1 MSVWPTAPTR
11 CLNWAR
17 AADSMAHFVLEY
29 SDNID
34 GATLQ
39 LQTLF
44 ERLHTCAVDSGM
56 FPLKG
61 VRSRAH
67 ACGDYRVADGNPE
80 HIFVHLSVLVGA
92 GRSLEARE
100 IVAKSLFQVYE
111 QHFARCFESNG
122 VAMSF
127 EMREL
132 EPVLKYNRNTI
143 EAYL

>member
-1 MSVWPTAPTR
+1 
-11 CLNWAR
+11 
-17 AADSMAHFVLEY
+17 MAHFVLEY
-29 SDNID
+29 STNIS
-34 GATLQ
+34 AETLQ

-44 ERLHTCAVDSGM
+44 AALHSCAVDSGM

-67 ACGDYRVADGNPE
+67 ACSNYRVADGNPE

-92 GRSLEARE
+92 GRSLEDRE
-100 IVAKSLFQVYE
+100 TVAKALFDVYQ
-111 QHFARCFESNG
+111 QHFASCFEHNG